1 MNNVVLVGFM
11 GSGKSTVG
19 RVLAE
24 RTNRGFVDLDDDI
37 AADAGRAISEIFADE
52 GEAGFRRREAH
63 SLHRALNKQDIVV
76 AAGGGAPLPD
86 ENWRQMREGNCVVSL
101 MAEPAELARRL
112 NGSNGRP
119 LLQPDVPSAIASLL
133 PHRLGRYG
141 AADLVIGTDGRE
153 PVDVAEDIES
163 RLPRGGVHRMT
174 VEVEGASHEVTIGRH
189 LPSLVAQTVK
199 RMAPSQPVVI
209 VTDWVIMR
217 QHLRPLEDALKSLAI
232 TATPV
237 SVPSGEPAK
246 ELDALAAIYAEL
258 AKIGVDRQG
267 CIIALGGGTVGDVA
281 GFAAAT
287 WMRGIRYIQ
296 VPTTVLAMVDS
307 SIGGK
312 TAINLPAGKNLVG
325 AVRQPVA
332 IFSDLEYLAS
342 LPNEEYRAA
351 LAEVVKA
358 GMIADRPFV
367 DWLVANMAGLL
378 QRDGDSVHEAI
389 RRAIRI
395 KAFSGVIE
403 ILMSRMHSAGRVVEW
418 LFAVILLGYVAY
430 RVSLYWRHRKYRIVP
445 RVQASEVAARL
456 SVVTGSCQAEDVTVQ
471 HTLLERAGLLGRR
484 PSVKPLDLLS
494 AMQHDKKARAGKPRW
509 VLLREV
515 GRAEYGCEVDEA
527 MVWTA
532 FKEVL
537 GL

>member
-1 MNNVVLVGFM
+1 LNNVVLVGFM

-63 SLHRALNKQDIVV
+63 SLRRALNKQDIVV

-153 PVDVAEDIES
+153 PADVADDIES

-174 VEVEGASHEVTIGRH
+174 VEVPGAPHEVTIGRH

-217 QHLRPLEDALKSLAI
+217 QHLHPLVDALKSLAI

-367 DWLVANMAGLL
+367 DWLVANIGGLL
-378 QRDGDSVHEAI
+378 QRESDSVHEAI

-395 KAFSGVIE
+395 KADVVARDPDETGE
-403 ILMSRMHSAGRVVEW
+403 RAILNYGHTVGHALERAAGYGKLRHGE
-418 LFAVILLGYVAY
+418 AVAWGM
-430 RVSLYWRHRKYRIVP
+430 
-445 RVQASEVAARL
+445 EVAARL
-456 SVVTGSCQAEDVTVQ
+456 SVMTGSCQAEDVTVQ
-471 HTLLERAGLLGRR
+471 HALLERAGLLGQR